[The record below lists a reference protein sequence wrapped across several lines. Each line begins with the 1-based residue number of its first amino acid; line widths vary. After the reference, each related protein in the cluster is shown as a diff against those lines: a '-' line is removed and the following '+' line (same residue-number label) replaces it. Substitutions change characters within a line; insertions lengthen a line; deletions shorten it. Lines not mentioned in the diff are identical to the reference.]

1 MNLQK
6 FIFQK
11 VRDLFPDNSE
21 WSQKIADTLKIS
33 RVSVYRRE
41 REEVPLI
48 AREIELLCREFSISL
63 DEFLLSGPQT
73 IMFRYT
79 SLNMEKMDNYVHYIH
94 SLLAHLEQVVK
105 SDDKEILFCADDIP
119 IFHFM
124 AFPELT
130 YFKLYTWNQSVM
142 DLGIPFEEFVYEIKK
157 LHVDDLFNK
166 LHALYLKIPSRE
178 IWSGLTMMRFLELLE
193 YYESIGSFQSK
204 GSVETLML
212 QVQGLLDNLKSWTLS
227 QEKDLGVS
235 FELYNSPLDLGLSQM
250 LCRQQGQNS
259 VLIKLYTINSIATYD
274 ERYVSETSDWIKA
287 LLKKSICLSLSAE
300 KERIKFFRKMEND
313 IQSLSGQM
321 GL

>member
-6 FIFQK
+6 FIFEK
-11 VRDLFPDNSE
+11 VRGLFPDNSE

-48 AREIELLCREFSISL
+48 AEEIELLCREYSINL

-79 SLNMEKMDNYVHYIH
+79 SLNMTKMDNYVHYIH
-94 SLLAHLEQVVK
+94 SLLAHLEQIVK
-105 SDDKEILFCADDIP
+105 SEDKEILFCADDIP

-157 LHVDDLFNK
+157 LRIDDLFNR
-166 LHALYLKIPSRE
+166 LHSLYVKIPSRE
-178 IWSGLTMMRFLELLE
+178 IWSGLTLMRFLELLE
-193 YYESIGSFQSK
+193 YYESIGSFQAKS
-204 GSVETLML
+204 SVDTLMIQL
-212 QVQGLLDNLKSWTLS
+212 RALLDNLKNWTLS
-227 QEKDLGVS
+227 QEKHLGIS
-235 FELYNSPLDLGLSQM
+235 FELYSSPLDLGLSQM
-250 LCRQQGQNS
+250 LCRQEGQNS

-274 ERYVSETSDWIKA
+274 ERYVRETSDWIKA

-300 KERIKFFRKMEND
+300 KERVNFFRKMESD
-313 IQSLSGQM
+313 IQSLSQQIGH
-321 GL
+321 